1 MFTFE
6 YVAGSGGSTEQNS
19 AVFETEIRLREGVS
33 TFSVLG
39 DQTGVIGDY
48 LGARDENYGSNTS
61 YKTFVGEAEKATI
74 DENGNIVGTGEMET
88 RTFVI
93 FN

>member
-1 MFTFE
+1 
-6 YVAGSGGSTEQNS
+6 
-19 AVFETEIRLREGVS
+19 
-33 TFSVLG
+33 
-39 DQTGVIGDY
+39 VIGDY